1 MRKTETRTR
10 RAAALRRLA
19 GGALVATGALLAGMG
34 MAAAQNTLVV
44 AAVTTPKGFDGD
56 VFLPGSVETAVNVYE
71 GLTDYGL
78 TRDANGRTV
87 LDASKTVPLLAE
99 SWTVATDGKSIVFKL
114 RSTKSFFGNEL
125 TADDVIFGHEK
136 SLSQKRTG
144 VFLRDVASIEKV
156 EKLSD
161 KEIKV
166 TLKAPN
172 QATLKVLQLYAPS
185 IYDSKTV
192 KSHATADDPF
202 GAKWIGSN
210 TAGFG
215 AYHVQSVRPG
225 EGMVMVANPNY
236 AAGEK
241 PFFDRIVY
249 REVPSPSNRAALVK
263 QGAAQW
269 AEQVPI
275 SAIPDLM
282 KDQNVKVEHVTGS
295 GVALGWMNPKYKPF
309 DDVRVRRALIHA
321 TDFDAIGKTVF
332 LGLGTRSHSF
342 LSAQMPG
349 YIDTYKYETDY
360 NKAKTLLTEAGYPNG
375 VDVTIEYSDL
385 NWWEEALAIQFQ
397 DSMKNAGI
405 RVTPKRI
412 PSTELRTRA
421 GPGQRTL
428 PFHTGSTIPF
438 VFDPGYAFYLAQ
450 HSTGASNVV
459 GYNNPKMD
467 AIIEQMIVEPDE
479 KKRMQLIADAQN
491 LYKDEA
497 LSIETFYP
505 GFYAVMA
512 PCITGWL
519 WRPVQIATNYRSL
532 SCKRA

>member
-1 MRKTETRTR
+1 MDGIQVKHTIRRKAR
-10 RAAALRRLA
+10 RSAGAALLA
-19 GGALVATGALLAGMG
+19 AGALLAGTSL
-34 MAAAQNTLVV
+34 ATAQNTLVV
-44 AAVTTPKGFDGD
+44 AAITTPKGFDGD
-56 VFLPGSVETAVNVYE
+56 VFLPGSVETTTNVYE

-78 TRDANGRTV
+78 TKDARGRTV
-87 LDASKTVPLLAE
+87 LDASKVVGLTAE
-99 SWTVATDGKSIVFKL
+99 SWVVAPDAKSVVFKL
-114 RSTKSFFGNEL
+114 RNTKSPFGNEL
-125 TADDVIFGHEK
+125 TADDLIFGHEK

-144 VFLRDVASIEKV
+144 VFLRDVASITSVEKV
-156 EKLSD
+156 SD
-161 KEIKV
+161 KEV
-166 TLKAPN
+166 RFVLKAPN
-172 QATLKVLQLYAPS
+172 QAMLKVLQLYAPA

-192 KSHATADDPF
+192 KSNATADDPF
-202 GAKWIGSN
+202 GTKWIANN

-215 AYHVQSVRPG
+215 SYHVQSVRPG

-236 AAGEK
+236 GGAK

-263 QGAAQW
+263 SGAAQW
-269 AEQVPI
+269 AEQVPL
-275 SAIPDLM
+275 SAIPDLQ
-282 KDQNVKVEHVTGS
+282 KDSNVKVERVTGS

-342 LSAQMPG
+342 LSSEMPG
-349 YIDTYKYETDY
+349 YVDTYKYETDY
-360 NKAKTLLTEAGYPNG
+360 NKAKALLTEAGYPNG

-385 NWWEEALAIQFQ
+385 YWWEEAIAIQFQ
-397 DSMKNAGI
+397 ESMKNAGI

-428 PFHTGSTIPF
+428 PFHTGMTIPF

-450 HSTGASNVV
+450 HSTGSSNVV

-467 AIIEQMIVEPDE
+467 AIVEQMIIEQDNA
-479 KKRMQLIADAQN
+479 KRMQLIADAQN

-497 LSIETFYP
+497 LAIETYYP
-505 GFYAVMA
+505 GAYTVMA
-512 PCITGWL
+512 PCIEGWV
-519 WRPVQIATNYRSL
+519 WRPVQQATYFRDL
-532 SCKRA
+532 SCKK

>member
-1 MRKTETRTR
+1 MNKTFSTPG
-10 RAAALRRLA
+10 LRRKARRFAA
-19 GGALVATGALLAGMG
+19 GATVAAGALLAGMG
-34 MAAAQNTLVV
+34 VAAAQNTLVV
-44 AAVTTPKGFDGD
+44 AAITTPKGFDGD
-56 VFLPGSVETAVNVYE
+56 VFLPGSVETTTNVYE

-78 TRDANGRTV
+78 TKDANGRPV
-87 LDASKTVPLLAE
+87 IDASKVVGLTAE
-99 SWTVATDGKSIVFKL
+99 SWTVAPDGKSVVFRL
-114 RSTKSFFGNEL
+114 RNTKSPFGNEL

-144 VFLRDVASIEKV
+144 VFLRDVASITSVEKV
-156 EKLSD
+156 SD
-161 KEIKV
+161 KEV
-166 TLKAPN
+166 RFVLKAPN
-172 QATLKVLQLYAPS
+172 QAMLKVLQLYAPS

-192 KSHATADDPF
+192 KSNATAADPF
-202 GAKWIGSN
+202 GANWIANN

-225 EGMVMVANPNY
+225 EGMVMIANPNY
-236 AAGEK
+236 GGPK
-241 PFFDRIVY
+241 PYFDRIVY

-275 SAIPDLM
+275 SAIPDLV
-282 KDQNVKVEHVTGS
+282 KDPNVKVEHVTGS

-321 TDFDAIGKTVF
+321 TNFDAIGKTVF
-332 LGLGTRSHSF
+332 LGIGTRSHSF

-349 YIDTYKYETDY
+349 YVDTYKYDTDY
-360 NKAKTLLTEAGYPNG
+360 NKAKALLAEAGYPNG

-385 NWWEEALAIQFQ
+385 YWWEEAIAIQFQ
-397 DSMKNAGI
+397 ESMKNAGI

-428 PFHTGSTIPF
+428 PFHTGMTIPF

-450 HSTGASNVV
+450 HSTGSSNVV
-459 GYNNPKMD
+459 GYSNPKMD
-467 AIIEQMIVEPDE
+467 AIIEQMIIEPDNG
-479 KKRMQLIADAQN
+479 KRMQLIADAQN

-497 LSIETFYP
+497 LAIETYYP
-505 GFYAVMA
+505 GAYAVMA
-512 PCITGWL
+512 PCIEGWV
-519 WRPVQIATNYRSL
+519 WRPVQQATYYRFL
-532 SCKRA
+532 SCKK